1 VQHKQ
6 YSTHIQVILLV
17 LPIYDFIPQIQ
28 ETLSQHS
35 ALVLQAEPGAGKS
48 TAVPLSLLGASFLKG
63 KKIILLEPR
72 RVAVKSIA
80 FYLAK
85 LLGEKVGQRIGYQ
98 IRNERKISAD
108 TVLEIVT
115 EGVLTRRLQN
125 DPELSDVGLIIFDE
139 FHERSIHADL
149 ALMLALEVQQAY
161 RDDLTL
167 LVMSATID
175 TNLLSDYLNH
185 APVIKCPGRTYPVEV
200 QYISNASGY
209 LDQQVMRALNT
220 ALNDTSTGDILIFLP
235 GQGEIKRAIQLAA
248 QQLGSSLDLLPL
260 YGGLSLSQQEL
271 VLSKKSG
278 SQQRVIFS
286 TNIAETSL
294 TIEGISTVIDSGLE
308 KVLNFD
314 VKSGL
319 SRLQTTYISKASATQ
334 RAGRA
339 GRLQR
344 GRAIRLYS
352 EAKHQGL
359 NDFQAE
365 EITNTDLSSLVLDL
379 AAWGI
384 TTFAEVNWLTPP
396 PEHHFDV
403 ACSLNGVLGLLD
415 ADNKITKRGTRA
427 LKMGL
432 EPRLASMLLSC
443 QSTLEKRISC
453 ILAALLSERDI
464 LFNAG
469 SSDIIERAMLFNDYL
484 ADRKSLKI
492 NRNLNI
498 GVLEQVVTLAK
509 SFAKSLGLSTL
520 GEPVS
525 LFDLSHYAGALLL
538 TAYPDRLAKI
548 RSTKSNRYL
557 LANGRGVTLREM
569 DSVQGELW
577 LVVCDC
583 DGKKKDGNIY
593 SCAAVS
599 LAQIKTA
606 LTDQLIENSHYA
618 LDNKKEKVIGRQQL
632 TYRALVLE
640 EQLLSVIPEN
650 EFSQCVADVLKQEGL
665 AFLNWTSRCVSWLAR
680 VEWLGSV
687 MADFPQIS
695 ETTLIEQLDN
705 WLLPYIGRIKTIKQL
720 RQLNIADLLMAT
732 LTWPESQTLAS
743 QAAEFYKAPSGKS
756 ITIRYDQQQ
765 GPTVSVILQEMFGQ
779 LDSPMLAN
787 NTVPIRF
794 ELLSPARKPIQTTSD
809 LANFWCT
816 SYFDVAKE
824 MRGRYPKHRWPE
836 APLLELPGRSIK
848 KRK

>member
-1 VQHKQ
+1 MRSIDNIH
-6 YSTHIQVILLV
+6 SMQVILHV
-17 LPIYDFIPQIQ
+17 LPIYDFIPKIQ
-28 ETLSQHS
+28 ETLSQHA

-48 TAVPLSLLGASFLKG
+48 TAVPLSLLGAPFLKG

-175 TNLLSDYLNH
+175 TTLLANYLNH
-185 APVIKCPGRTYPVEV
+185 APVIKCPGRTYPVEM
-200 QYISNASGY
+200 QYIAHSGY
-209 LDQQVMRALNT
+209 LDQQVMSALNT
-220 ALNDTSTGDILIFLP
+220 ALNDTNTGDILVFLP

-260 YGGLSLSQQEL
+260 YGGLALAQQEL
-271 VLSKKSG
+271 VLSKKTG
-278 SQQRVIFS
+278 GQRRIIFS

-308 KVLNFD
+308 KVLSFD

-319 SRLQTTYISKASATQ
+319 SRLETTYISKASATQ

-339 GRLQR
+339 GRLQS

-359 NDFQAE
+359 KDFQAE
-365 EITNTDLSSLVLDL
+365 EITNTDLTSLVLDL

-384 TTFAEVNWLTPP
+384 TTYAEVNWLTPP

-403 ACSLNGVLGLLD
+403 ACSLNRVLGLLD
-415 ADNKITKRGTRA
+415 AQNKITKQGSRA

-432 EPRLASMLLSC
+432 EPRLASMLLNC
-443 QSTLEKRISC
+443 QSVLEKRIAC

-469 SSDIIERAMLFNDYL
+469 SSDIALRVMLFNDYL
-484 ADRKSLKI
+484 ADRKSLKTK
-492 NRNLNI
+492 RNINI
-498 GVLEQVVTLAK
+498 GALEQVVTLAK

-525 LFDLSHYAGALLL
+525 LFDLNHYTGALLL

-548 RSTKSNRYL
+548 RSAKSNRYL

-569 DSVQGELW
+569 DSVQGEAW

-583 DGKKKDGNIY
+583 DGKNRDGNIY

-599 LAQIKTA
+599 IFQIKA
-606 LTDQLIENSHYA
+606 VLAEQLIENSHYA
-618 LDNKKEKVIGRQQL
+618 LDTKKEKVIGRQQL

-640 EQLLSVIPEN
+640 EQLLSVIPDN
-650 EFSQCVADVLKQEGL
+650 EFSQCVADILKQEGL
-665 AFLNWTSRCVSWLAR
+665 SFLNWTNRCASWLAR
-680 VEWLGSV
+680 VNWLSTV
-687 MADFPQIS
+687 MADFPKIS
-695 ETTLIEQLDN
+695 EASLIEQLDN
-705 WLLPYIGRIKTIKQL
+705 WLLPYIGKVKTIKQL

-732 LTWPESQTLAS
+732 LTWQESQTLAS
-743 QAAEFYKAPSGKS
+743 QASEFYLAPSGKS
-756 ITIRYDQQQ
+756 ISIRYDQQQ
-765 GPTVSVILQEMFGQ
+765 GPTVAIILQEMFGQ

-816 SYFDVAKE
+816 SYFEVAKE

-836 APLLELPGRSIK
+836 APLLELPGRSVK

>member
-1 VQHKQ
+1 M
-6 YSTHIQVILLV
+6 
-17 LPIYDFIPQIQ
+17 LPIDDFIPQIQ
-28 ETLSQHS
+28 EMLSQHPS
-35 ALVLQAEPGAGKS
+35 LVLQAEPGAGKS
-48 TAVPLSLLGASFLKG
+48 TAVPLSLLGAPFLKG

-72 RVAVKSIA
+72 RVAVKSLA

-85 LLGEKVGQRIGYQ
+85 LSGEKVGQRIGYQ

-149 ALMLALEVQQAY
+149 ALMLSLEVQQAY

-175 TNLLSDYLNH
+175 TTMIADYLNH
-185 APVIKCPGRTYPVEV
+185 APVIKCPGRSYPVEIE
-200 QYISNASGY
+200 YISKTQGY
-209 LDQQVMRALNT
+209 LDQQVIKALDRALKE
-220 ALNDTSTGDILIFLP
+220 TSTGDILVFLP
-235 GQGEIKRAIQLAA
+235 GQGEIKRSMQLAA
-248 QQLGSSLDLLPL
+248 QQLDSSLDLLSL
-260 YGGLSLSQQEL
+260 YGGLSLPQQEL

-278 SQQRVIFS
+278 SQLRVIFS

-308 KVLNFD
+308 KVLSFD

-319 SRLQTTYISKASATQ
+319 SRLETTSISKASATQ

-339 GRLQR
+339 GRLQS

-352 EAKHQGL
+352 EAKHQGF

-365 EITNTDLSSLVLDL
+365 EITNTDLSSLVLEL

-403 ACSLNGVLGLLD
+403 ACSLNCVLGLMD
-415 ADNKITKRGTRA
+415 AENKITKQGTRA

-432 EPRLASMLLSC
+432 EPRLSSMLLNC
-443 QSTLEKRISC
+443 QSELEKRIAC

-469 SSDIIERAMLFNDYL
+469 SADITLRAMLFNDYL
-484 ADRKSLKI
+484 VDRKSLKT
-492 NRNLNI
+492 NRNLNV
-498 GVLEQVVTLAK
+498 GALEQVITLAK

-520 GEPVS
+520 CEPLS
-525 LFDLSHYAGALLL
+525 LFDLNHYAGALLL

-583 DGKKKDGNIY
+583 DGKNRDGNIY

-599 LAQIKTA
+599 PLQIKTVLA
-606 LTDQLIENSHYA
+606 EQLQKISLYT

-640 EQLLSVIPEN
+640 EQLLSVIPDH
-650 EFSQCVADVLKQEGL
+650 EFAQCVDDVLKQEGL
-665 AFLNWTSRCVSWLAR
+665 TFLNWTSRCASWLAR
-680 VEWLGSV
+680 VKWLSSV

-695 ETTLIEQLDN
+695 ETTLIDQLDN
-705 WLLPYIGRIKTIKQL
+705 WLLPYIGKVKTIKQL

-732 LTWPESQTLAS
+732 LSWQESQRLAS

-756 ITIRYDQQQ
+756 IPIRYDQQQ
-765 GPTVSVILQEMFGQ
+765 GPTVSIILQEMFGQ

-809 LANFWCT
+809 LANFWGT

>member
-1 VQHKQ
+1 M
-6 YSTHIQVILLV
+6 
-17 LPIYDFIPQIQ
+17 LPIDDFIPQIQ
-28 ETLSQHS
+28 ETLSQYS

-48 TAVPLSLLGASFLKG
+48 TAVPLSLLGAPFLKG

-175 TNLLSDYLNH
+175 TTLLSDYLNH
-185 APVIKCPGRTYPVEV
+185 APVIKCPGRAYPVEV
-200 QYISNASGY
+200 EYSSNTQRY
-209 LDQQVMRALNT
+209 LDQQVMRALKMVFNET
-220 ALNDTSTGDILIFLP
+220 TTGDILIFLP
-235 GQGEIKRAIQLAA
+235 GQGEIKRAIQLAK
-248 QQLGSSLDLLPL
+248 QQFGSSLDLLPL
-260 YGGLSLSQQEL
+260 HGGLSLSQQEL
-271 VLSKKSG
+271 VLSKSSG
-278 SQQRVIFS
+278 SQRRVVFS

-308 KVLNFD
+308 KVLIFD

-319 SRLQTTYISKASATQ
+319 SRLQTTFSSKASATQ

-384 TTFAEVNWLTPP
+384 TIFAEVNWLTPP

-403 ACSLNGVLGLLD
+403 ACSLNRVLGLLD
-415 ADNKITKRGTRA
+415 TQNKITKQGTRA

-443 QSTLEKRISC
+443 QSTMEKRIAC

-469 SSDIIERAMLFNDYL
+469 SSDIVERAMLFCDYL
-484 ADRKSLKI
+484 VNRKSLKT
-492 NRNLNI
+492 NRNLNF

-520 GEPVS
+520 GDPVS

-548 RSTKSNRYL
+548 RSTESNRYL

-569 DSVQGELW
+569 DSVQGEPW

-583 DGKKKDGNIY
+583 DGKNKDGHIY
-593 SCAAVS
+593 SCVAVS
-599 LAQIKTA
+599 ILQIKTVLA
-606 LTDQLIENSHYA
+606 KQLIESNHYV
-618 LDNKKEKVIGRQQL
+618 LDTKKEKVIGRKKL
-632 TYRALVLE
+632 IYCALVLE
-640 EQLLSVIPEN
+640 EQLLSEIPDN
-650 EFSQCVADVLKQEGL
+650 EFSLCVADLLKQEGL
-665 AFLNWTSRCVSWLAR
+665 TFLNWTNRCASWLAR
-680 VEWLGSV
+680 VKWLSSV

-705 WLLPYIGRIKTIKQL
+705 WLLPYIGKVKTIKQL
-720 RQLNIADLLMAT
+720 RQLNI
-732 LTWPESQTLAS
+732 
-743 QAAEFYKAPSGKS
+743 
-756 ITIRYDQQQ
+756 
-765 GPTVSVILQEMFGQ
+765 
-779 LDSPMLAN
+779 
-787 NTVPIRF
+787 
-794 ELLSPARKPIQTTSD
+794 
-809 LANFWCT
+809 
-816 SYFDVAKE
+816 
-824 MRGRYPKHRWPE
+824 
-836 APLLELPGRSIK
+836 
-848 KRK
+848 

>member
-1 VQHKQ
+1 M
-6 YSTHIQVILLV
+6 

-28 ETLSQHS
+28 ETLSKHA

-48 TAVPLSLLGASFLKG
+48 TAVPLSLIGAPFLKG

-115 EGVLTRRLQN
+115 EGILTRRLQN

-161 RDDLTL
+161 RDNLTL

-175 TNLLSDYLNH
+175 TDLIANYLNH
-185 APVIKCPGRTYPVEV
+185 APVIKCPGRTYPVEIE
-200 QYISNASGY
+200 YSGHSREY

-220 ALNDTSTGDILIFLP
+220 ALNETSTGDILIFLP
-235 GQGEIKRAIQLAA
+235 GQGEIRRAMQLAA
-248 QQLGSSLDLLPL
+248 RQLGSNIELLPL
-260 YGGLSLSQQEL
+260 YGGLALSQQEL
-271 VLSKKSG
+271 VLSKRSG

-294 TIEGISTVIDSGLE
+294 TIEGICTVIDSGLE
-308 KVLNFD
+308 KVLSFD

-319 SRLQTTYISKASATQ
+319 SRLETTYIAKASATQ

-339 GRLQR
+339 GRLQS

-359 NDFQAE
+359 KDFQAE
-365 EITNTDLSSLVLDL
+365 EISNTDLSSLVLDL

-384 TTFAEVNWLTPP
+384 TSYAEVNWLTPP

-403 ACSLNGVLGLLD
+403 ACSLNRVLGLLD
-415 ADNKITKRGTRA
+415 AHNKITKKGSRA

-443 QSTLEKRISC
+443 QSTLEKRIAC
-453 ILAALLSERDI
+453 VLAALLCERDI

-469 SSDIIERAMLFNDYL
+469 SSDIVERAMLLNDYL
-484 ADRKSLKI
+484 ADRKSLTS
-492 NRNLNI
+492 NRNINI
-498 GVLEQVVTLAK
+498 GILQQVITQAK

-520 GEPVS
+520 GGPIS
-525 LFDLSHYAGALLL
+525 LFDWSHYAGALLL
-538 TAYPDRLAKI
+538 IAYPDRLAKI
-548 RSTKSNRYL
+548 RSIQSSRYL

-569 DSVQGELW
+569 DSVQGESW

-583 DGKKKDGNIY
+583 DGKNKDGNIY

-599 LAQIKTA
+599 IDQIKTA
-606 LTDQLIENSHYA
+606 LADQLVEKCHYA
-618 LDNKKEKVIGRQQL
+618 LDTKKEKVIGRQRL

-640 EQLLSVIPEN
+640 EQLLSVIPDN
-650 EFSQCVADVLKQEGL
+650 EFALCVADILKQEGL
-665 AFLNWTSRCVSWLAR
+665 IFLNWTKRCASWLAR
-680 VEWLGSV
+680 VKWLGSV
-687 MADFPQIS
+687 MADFPKIS

-705 WLLPYIGRIKTIKQL
+705 WLLPYIGRVKTIKQL
-720 RQLNIADLLMAT
+720 RQLNIADLLMAN
-732 LTWPESQTLAS
+732 LTWQESQTLAS
-743 QAAEFYKAPSGKS
+743 QAAEFYDAPSGKS

-765 GPTVSVILQEMFGQ
+765 GPTVAIILQEMFGQ

-809 LANFWCT
+809 LGNFWCT
-816 SYFDVAKE
+816 SYFDVAKD
-824 MRGRYPKHRWPE
+824 MRGKYPKHRWPE